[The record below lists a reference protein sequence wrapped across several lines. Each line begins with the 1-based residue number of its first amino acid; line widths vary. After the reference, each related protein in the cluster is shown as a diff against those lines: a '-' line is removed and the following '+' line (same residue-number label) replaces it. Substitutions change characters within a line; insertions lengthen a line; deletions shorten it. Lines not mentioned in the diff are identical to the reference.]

1 MTVITATSAKAD
13 VERRGVA
20 YLDRAQED

>member
-20 YLDRAQED
+20 YQDRAQED